1 MALLNSRF
9 SRTIT
14 LLITLFSLSLP
25 AYAQYSGG
33 TGEPNDPYKIA
44 TTGEDNAA
52 KQITHQPGPTRV
64 HGLHA
69 RDKGFL
75 IILQNDR

>member
-1 MALLNSRF
+1 VALLNSRF

-25 AYAQYSGG
+25 AYAQYSGS

-44 TTGEDNAA
+44 TTGEDNAT
-52 KQITHQPGPTRV
+52 KQITHQPSPTRV

-69 RDKGFL
+69 RDKGLL
-75 IILQNDR
+75 IILQTDR